1 MTHLED
7 LALGVAVAAHA
18 GQTDKAGEPYI
29 GHPRR
34 VARILDRAPGG
45 HSEDETVLAY
55 LHDVV
60 EDTAV
65 SLETLAAFFP
75 PSILDALDAIS
86 HRIGESRADYYAR
99 VKANP
104 LALNVKLADIADN
117 TDPHRMG
124 RLDSFTRKR
133 LRLKYAEAL
142 EALHTVTNP

>member
-1 MTHLED
+1 MTHLTD

-34 VARILDRAPGG
+34 VARILERANGF
-45 HSEDETVLAY
+45 SEDETVLAY

-65 SLETLAAFFP
+65 ELETLAPFFP
-75 PSILDALDAIS
+75 PAILDALDAIT

-104 LALNVKLADIADN
+104 LALSVKFADIADN
-117 TDPHRMG
+117 TDPWRLG
-124 RLDSFTRKR
+124 RLDAWTRKR
-133 LRLKYAEAL
+133 LRLKYAKAL
-142 EALHTVTNP
+142 EALHTVTEP